1 MPEPSEPAHLFGI
14 LQNRA
19 RESSRPNG
27 QKEDFN
33 YVANW
38 LKHCW
43 GADQVEI
50 EEWIVKFWLNRA
62 ISKYRAVY
70 GVGTPTMAELF
81 PWARDPLRSRGMASD
96 SRD

>member
-19 RESSRPNG
+19 RKSSRPDG

-50 EEWIVKFWLNRA
+50 EEWI
-62 ISKYRAVY
+62 
-70 GVGTPTMAELF
+70 
-81 PWARDPLRSRGMASD
+81 
-96 SRD
+96 